1 MLLKI
6 IGKPIGDN
14 RVMVGYDDSI
24 KIVDLDT
31 GEDITRN
38 IRKIVINIQPDE
50 IVTANLECLVGEL
63 DLSGVEG
70 YIKKSD

>member
-6 IGKPIGDN
+6 TGKPIGEG
-14 RVMVGYDDSI
+14 RVMVGYGDSI

-31 GEDITRN
+31 GEDITRG
-38 IRKIVINIQPDE
+38 IRKIVIDIQPDE